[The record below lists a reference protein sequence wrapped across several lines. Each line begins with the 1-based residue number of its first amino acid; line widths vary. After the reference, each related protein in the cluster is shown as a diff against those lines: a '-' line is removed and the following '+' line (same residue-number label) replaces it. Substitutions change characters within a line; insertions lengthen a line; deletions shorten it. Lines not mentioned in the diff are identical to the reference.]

1 MKKTTLRE
9 SIETLGAAKNRW
21 LQLGIVG
28 GISLVLATASVC
40 VAAPA
45 PEPAKPNIVFI
56 LTDNL
61 GYGEI
66 GVYGGGVTRGAATPQ
81 IDSLAED
88 GMRFLNMNMETQCTP
103 SRSSLMTGRWSI
115 RSGTYQVP
123 YGGMLDGLTQWEV
136 TIAEALSSAGY
147 ATGYYGKWHLG
158 SLDGRLPNDQGF
170 DEWYGIPRSGRLF
183 AGNRP
188 P

>member
-81 IDSLAED
+81 IVWKAFVD
-88 GMRFLNMNMETQCTP
+88 GVTTQTAPAARLPLRATVVGPAAPFRYTP
-103 SRSSLMTGRWSI
+103 S
-115 RSGTYQVP
+115 
-123 YGGMLDGLTQWEV
+123 
-136 TIAEALSSAGY
+136 A
-147 ATGYYGKWHLG
+147 
-158 SLDGRLPNDQGF
+158 
-170 DEWYGIPRSGRLF
+170 
-183 AGNRP
+183 
-188 P
+188 